1 MNSLIKYTV
10 AILLG
15 LTGSLLWPGSVFA
28 AKPTKDV
35 DVTAADPGFALQGQD
50 LNVTIIGSGFD
61 RGSTVR
67 FLVGDEDDAQVEVIG
82 EILFVKENGKP
93 DKLIVPIH
101 VLNAA
106 PLVLYDVEVRTS
118 SGRRGKGTGLF
129 RVYEFNATESRSEK
143 GSTECNDGIDNDGDG
158 KIDGEDDDCFGS
170 FKPEVDKRG
179 GGKRLPLIVTLDPNS
194 KVEGEIRT
202 LQHDGLGPEY
212 VDGEMGVNANA
223 LGNQLRKI
231 AVGTGGEERKVRVN
245 LHCTEIPESSDGA
258 NDGIDNCAA
267 IETDAGGVFVF
278 TGQYGFAVVPYLVN
292 CPNNTN
298 PEDTSPCDDVFTMGE
313 GAQFMSFKLS
323 SGVSPT
329 IEAASNIG
337 GSTVVDAGNCV
348 SVLTKDQREAFL
360 KDNCTDP
367 AACNVTVTA
376 EDMDQD
382 GENDD
387 WMIDG
392 IGIKALICSCCG
404 KDSEVFGQT
413 TLDIGYHAI
422 KK

>member
-15 LTGSLLWPGSVFA
+15 LTGSLLWPGSAFA
-28 AKPTKDV
+28 AKPAEV
-35 DVTAADPGFALQGQD
+35 DVAEANPAFALQGED
-50 LNVTIIGSGFD
+50 RDVTISGSGFD
-61 RGSTVR
+61 DGSTVR
-67 FLVGDEDDAQVEVIG
+67 FLVTGTRDDAQVEVIG
-82 EILFVKENGKP
+82 EILFVKENGEP
-93 DKLIVPIH
+93 EKLIVPIH

-106 PLVLYDVEVRTS
+106 LLDFYDVEVRTS

-129 RVYEFNATESRSEK
+129 RVQKFNDTESRSEK
-143 GSTECNDGIDNDGDG
+143 GSTECNDDIDNDGDG

-179 GGKRLPLIVTLDPNS
+179 GGKKLPLIVTLDPNS
-194 KVEGEIRT
+194 EDRT
-202 LQHDGLGPEY
+202 LQHDGLKPEY
-212 VDGEMGVNANA
+212 VDREMHVNANA
-223 LGNQLRKI
+223 LGNQLRRI
-231 AVGTGGEERKVRVN
+231 EVSTGDREVRINLKCNEIKFSEE
-245 LHCTEIPESSDGA
+245 A

-267 IETDAGGVFVF
+267 IETDEGGVFDF
-278 TGQYGFAVVPYLVN
+278 TGYYIFTVVPYLVN

-298 PEDTSPCDDVFTMGE
+298 PEDTSPCDDVFTME
-313 GAQFMSFKLS
+313 GAQFMSFKLF
-323 SGVSPT
+323 SGVSPM

-376 EDMDQD
+376 KDNDQD
-382 GENDD
+382 GENDE